1 MYEKLN
7 SSEKTDP
14 NAGRF
19 TVRLKFKKVGNLQ
32 YISHLDLQR
41 TFNRVIKRSGIPA
54 WYTKGFNPHMK
65 LVFSSPLS
73 IGTESICE
81 YLDLSM
87 QGDISCEEIMERLNR
102 ELTDELCITEA
113 YIPTTKFA
121 DIAWAE
127 YRCEIFTED
136 CSEELANKAQM
147 LLTTAPLFMTKNTKA
162 GEKEID
168 IVELIDEIKITFDEA
183 ASTLVIKARLSAT
196 STQFLNPEM
205 LISAMKRELGIL
217 SGDPTKEWYT
227 IMREDLLGADITRF
241 K

>member
-1 MYEKLN
+1 MHEKLK
-7 SSEKTDP
+7 SSEKIDP
-14 NAGRF
+14 DAGRF

-54 WYTKGFNPHMK
+54 WYTKGFNPHLK

-73 IGTESICE
+73 IGTESVCE

-87 QGDISCEEIMERLNR
+87 QGDISCEEIMERLNH
-102 ELTDELCITEA
+102 ELTDELSITEA

-127 YRCEIFTED
+127 YRCEIFTEGA
-136 CSEELANKAQM
+136 SEELARKAQK
-147 LLTTAPLFMTKNTKA
+147 LFEISPLFMTKNTKS

-168 IVELIDEIKITFDEA
+168 IVELIDEIKVSFDES

-205 LISAMKRELGIL
+205 LISAMKRELGIM